1 MTIREERRAAALVR
15 MGEHLLREGLAG
27 ASLRA
32 LAQAAGTSD
41 RMLLYYFA
49 DKDQILAATLE
60 HIAGELA
67 GQLDA
72 AGSGAMPRAY
82 PALLAE
88 CAMAFHRPDFQPFMW
103 LWLEL
108 AAAAARGQE
117 PHRAIAGRIAY
128 TLGLRGPTMITDTAC
143 SSSLVALHQACA
155 ALRAGECTTALAAGV
170 NLLLTP
176 EPAIALSRARMLS
189 PDGRCKTFDASADG
203 YGRGEG
209 CG

>member
-49 DKDQILAATLE
+49 DKDEILAATLE
-60 HIAGELA
+60 HIAGKLA
-67 GQLDA
+67 GLLDA
-72 AGSGAMPRAY
+72 AGSGAVPRAY

-117 PHRAIAGRIAY
+117 PHRAIAGRIADGFL
-128 TLGLRGPTMITDTAC
+128 TWSEARLD
-143 SSSLVALHQACA
+143 VADPAERAAQA
-155 ALRAGECTTALAAGV
+155 ALLLATVDGLALLQAVGRAGPAEHALKAA
-170 NLLLTP
+170 
-176 EPAIALSRARMLS
+176 PAQ
-189 PDGRCKTFDASADG
+189 
-203 YGRGEG
+203 
-209 CG
+209 